1 MRRVASI
8 AGLILASQIGFAAT
22 STYTVHALVSDI
34 PNPLGTTD
42 PNIIIDPHLVDP
54 WGIAISASSPFWIS
68 NAGTGLATVYSYN
81 AAVTATCGP
90 NLAALPGVPCAYT
103 VNPTTRT
110 TVPSASG
117 GPGRVTGQL
126 SGAGLN
132 FASNPAGPFPS
143 F

>member
-42 PNIIIDPHLVDP
+42 PNIIIDPHLVDG

-81 AAVTATCGP
+81 ATSTCAGATP
-90 NLAALPGVPCAYT
+90 NLGTLPGNPCAYT
-103 VNPTTRT
+103 INSAATTN
-110 TVPSASG
+110 VP
-117 GPGRVTGQL
+117 
-126 SGAGLN
+126 N
-132 FASNPAGPFPS
+132 
-143 F
+143 